1 MASPLSAQQNASLA
15 ARTRQRLVDDLA
27 QAMTVLQA
35 PIREHLIALLEEVTP
50 VRELQQLRRD
60 AWTLFEQQKER
71 WLAATLKA
79 WQAGLKLVAE
89 GAVKVSQPNHL
100 ELVSTE
106 AVENRM
112 QGSRMALSLMEVA
125 ASEVNDL
132 RKRLK
137 HLEAV
142 QELQAQDVVHP
153 EVLIQAMVEQWV
165 ACDLTLEHWSLVS
178 EVVQHHINTQWRQI
192 YANCNAELV
201 AQGVLPVI
209 ELVPRAKPRP
219 SPAPATYAAAPGQ
232 APEFPGDY
240 PQQNYAPVPNAPD
253 DAPGWPAQGGSA
265 GWPAQGGEPSWPA
278 QSVAP
283 GWPSLSGNPAQG
295 WPAQGGS
302 AIPSQGESAWPV
314 PTGTAAAS
322 PWFDAREVGVLD
334 RVGRMMTGMPPA
346 QNFAAAFQHVPS
358 QRLMTAL
365 AQRPLLGE
373 ASVGGGAAGPVLV
386 ARLAGELQ
394 QQSAE
399 LKSLAQNDNE
409 KAIIELIALMFQ
421 SILQEDRIPPGIR
434 VWFARL
440 QMPVLS
446 VALADP
452 EFFNRLDHPAR
463 QLIDHMGS
471 CALGFDASGIST
483 EALETEIKRVVQVVE
498 QYPETGERV
507 YQRVYDEFKEFLKRY
522 LTQKSS
528 TQKVVGVAQQV
539 EQKETLAIQCT
550 IELRNQIKDMPVR
563 EEIRDFLYKVW
574 AEVIAVASMRQ
585 GAQNAQTL
593 LLKKTA
599 ADLIWAASAKPNRA
613 DRTQV
618 IADMPELLKSLR
630 AGMTL
635 LGLSPEVQDGHL
647 KQISDILADAFM
659 SKTQAIDMDQ
669 IQALAERLANL
680 EDYFTADGAEELP
693 LDPQNIEDLLG
704 IDASDLDVVTSG
716 GAEPGPVMIA
726 WAQNLSLGAWFT
738 LDYLDQPVQV
748 QYMWRSP
755 IGHLHLFASVVGR
768 SYLIQSVRLAAYLEA
783 GLLTPQEEVSLTVR
797 ATRSAMAKLEA
808 NPERLLA

>member
-1 MASPLSAQQNASLA
+1 MVLPLSAQNNASLA
-15 ARTRQRLVDDLA
+15 ARVRQRLVDDAA
-27 QAMTVLQA
+27 QAMTVLNGS
-35 PIREHLIALLEEVTP
+35 IREHLIALLNEVTP
-50 VRELQQLRRD
+50 MREQQLRRD
-60 AWTLFEQQKER
+60 TWTLYEQQKER

-79 WQAGLKLVAE
+79 WQAGLN
-89 GAVKVSQPNHL
+89 AVVERPVTQSLPNQL

-106 AVENRM
+106 TVENRM
-112 QGSRMALSLMEVA
+112 LASRMALSLMEVA
-125 ASEVNDL
+125 AGEVNDL
-132 RKRLK
+132 RKRLR
-137 HLEAV
+137 HLEPA
-142 QELQAQDVVHP
+142 QELSAQDIVHP
-153 EVLIQAMVEQWV
+153 EVLLQAMVEQWV
-165 ACDLTLEHWSLVS
+165 ACGLSLESWSLIN
-178 EVVQHHINTQWRQI
+178 ELVQQHVNTQWRQI
-192 YANCNAELV
+192 YASSNAELV

-209 ELVPRAKPRP
+209 EFEPRVKRKPV
-219 SPAPATYAAAPGQ
+219 AAPYAPPVSQGQ
-232 APEFPGDY
+232 VPYPSDGY
-240 PQQNYAPVPNAPD
+240 PQQNYMSGHDVPGA
-253 DAPGWPAQGGSA
+253 S
-265 GWPAQGGEPSWPA
+265 
-278 QSVAP
+278 P
-283 GWPSLSGNPAQG
+283 GWPSLAASASQG
-295 WPAQGGS
+295 WPAQGVTG
-302 AIPSQGESAWPV
+302 AAMQGDAGWPV
-314 PTGTAAAS
+314 QAGAAVP
-322 PWFDAREVGVLD
+322 PWFDARAAGVLE
-334 RVGRMMTGMPPA
+334 RVGRMMTGVQPV
-346 QNFAAAFQHVPS
+346 QNFAAAFQHGPS

-365 AQRPLLGE
+365 AQRPLLGD
-373 ASVGGGAAGPVLV
+373 ALAGRGDGFPLVGAVLV
-386 ARLAGELQ
+386 ERLAGELQ

-399 LKSLAQNDNE
+399 LKNLTQNDNE

-452 EFFNRLDHPAR
+452 DFFNRLDHPAR

-471 CALGFDASGIST
+471 CALGFDASGISS
-483 EALETEIKRVVQVVE
+483 ESLETEIKRVVQVVE
-498 QYPETGERV
+498 QYPDTGERV

-563 EEIRDFLYKVW
+563 DEIRDFLYKVW

-585 GAQNAQTL
+585 GAKNAQTL

-599 ADLIWAASAKPNRA
+599 VNLIWAASAKPSRA
-613 DRTQV
+613 DRAQV
-618 IADMPELLKSLR
+618 IADMPDLLKSLR
-630 AGMTL
+630 TGMTL
-635 LGLSPEVQDGHL
+635 LGLGPEVQDGHL
-647 KQISDILADAFM
+647 KVISDILAEAFM
-659 SKTQAIDMDQ
+659 SKTQAIDMAQ

-680 EDYFTADGAEELP
+680 EDYFTDDGAEELP
-693 LDPQNIEDLLG
+693 LDTQSIEDLLG

-716 GAEPGPVMIA
+716 GVEPSPVMMA

-738 LDYLDQPVQV
+738 LDYLEQPVQV
-748 QYMWRSP
+748 QYVWRSP

-783 GLLTPQEEVSLTVR
+783 GLLAPQEEVSLTVR

>member
-35 PIREHLIALLEEVTP
+35 SIREHLIALLDEVTP
-50 VRELQQLRRD
+50 MREHQLRRD
-60 AWTLFEQQKER
+60 AWTLYEQQKER

-89 GAVKVSQPNHL
+89 GAVKVSQPNQL

-165 ACDLTLEHWSLVS
+165 ACGLTLEHWSLVS
-178 EVVQHHINTQWRQI
+178 EVVQQHIDAQWRQI
-192 YANCNAELV
+192 YASCNAELV

-209 ELVPRAKPRP
+209 ELVPRAKPK
-219 SPAPATYAAAPGQ
+219 PAPAAHPAAQGQ
-232 APEFPGDY
+232 APEFSGVQ
-240 PQQNYAPVPNAPD
+240 PQQNYGPGPNAPG
-253 DAPGWPAQGGSA
+253 AEPGWPGQSGSGGWPAQNA
-265 GWPAQGGEPSWPA
+265 
-278 QSVAP
+278 AP
-283 GWPSLSGNPAQG
+283 GWPSFPGGSAQG
-295 WPAQGGS
+295 WPAQGGAGTAPQDDS
-302 AIPSQGESAWPV
+302 DWPV
-314 PTGTAAAS
+314 PAGSAAAS

-373 ASVGGGAAGPVLV
+373 ASVGGTAAGPVLV

-399 LKSLAQNDNE
+399 LKNLAQNDNE

-522 LTQKSS
+522 LTKKSS

-613 DRTQV
+613 DRAQV

-630 AGMTL
+630 TGMTL

-647 KQISDILADAFM
+647 KVISDILADAFM

-680 EDYFTADGAEELP
+680 EDYFTDDGAEELP
-693 LDPQNIEDLLG
+693 LDTQSIEDLLG

-716 GAEPGPVMIA
+716 GVEPSPVMMA

-738 LDYLDQPVQV
+738 LDYLDQSVQV
-748 QYMWRSP
+748 QYVWRSP

-783 GLLTPQEEVSLTVR
+783 GLLLPQEEVSLTVR